1 MDRVLAP
8 QFFRRR
14 PKVGKNLAL
23 FRSQSIRIIRVI
35 QVLRPIRGEGSM
47 DFLFIYFFCCSIF
60 SRSGGAVPCVS
71 AILNASGCVCVCVC
85 VCVGFCNSISGEPR
99 DVHGVDER
107 WAACR
112 PLSCR
117 RQRPAALRRRP
128 LDDGEILRRVA
139 AVAAMNA
146 ERKRRE
152 RERERER
159 ESDHYGVEMKK
170 KWPNKSNKM
179 AEWIQ
184 KFPEKWTKMGMK
196 RMFIR
201 IGAVV

>member
-47 DFLFIYFFCCSIF
+47 DFLFIYFCCCSIF

-159 ESDHYGVEMKK
+159 ERAIITESKWKK
-170 KWPNKSNKM
+170 NGQTNQTKWPNGSKNSPKNERKW
-179 AEWIQ
+179 EW
-184 KFPEKWTKMGMK
+184 KECLF
-196 RMFIR
+196 
-201 IGAVV
+201 V